1 MAVRDDGIRPDDLV
15 LPPPTATPAP
25 IPTPAPTPIPTP
37 QATPTPEAPPYL
49 GWSDPAAV
57 GEPWGSTVEGLLTF
71 RGNPTRTYY
80 GKGPIPQDPIKKWSY
95 PQNLNMCGSTTLNN
109 EQEQWCGTGWTGQPA
124 IFTYRDRTWV
134 VFGALDGAVH
144 FVDAETGLP
153 ILSPYPTEDIIK
165 GSVTIDPDGYPLVYV
180 GSRDDKLRVIAFDR
194 EDPLELWSL
203 DADTVPGQLW
213 NNDWDGAPL
222 IIDDYMFEGGE
233 NSIFHIIKLNRSY
246 NVDELVE
253 VDPDLVFHA
262 PGYDDDLLF
271 EVGSNVSIE
280 NSVAISENTVYFANS
295 GGLIQGWDITDL
307 KNGEDP
313 ERTFRYWAGDD
324 VDASI
329 VIDEEGFLYIGVEY
343 ERGLSRSLE
352 VGQIIKLDPKIPED
366 PLVWSVFDT
375 AQLPDGVWAT
385 PALYKD
391 IIIVATDS
399 ARMIGI
405 DKETG
410 DIRWEF
416 FLPGPLWSSPVVVD
430 DVLIQADCSG
440 NVSGYDLSD
449 TFIKPPFLWD
459 VYIGGCLEST
469 PAVWEGKVI
478 VGSRDGQVHM
488 AAD

>member
-1 MAVRDDGIRPDDLV
+1 
-15 LPPPTATPAP
+15 
-25 IPTPAPTPIPTP
+25 
-37 QATPTPEAPPYL
+37 
-49 GWSDPAAV
+49 
-57 GEPWGSTVEGLLTF
+57 
-71 RGNPTRTYY
+71 
-80 GKGPIPQDPIKKWSY
+80 
-95 PQNLNMCGSTTLNN
+95 
-109 EQEQWCGTGWTGQPA
+109 
-124 IFTYRDRTWV
+124 
-134 VFGALDGAVH
+134 
-144 FVDAETGLP
+144 
-153 ILSPYPTEDIIK
+153 
-165 GSVTIDPDGYPLVYV
+165 
-180 GSRDDKLRVIAFDR
+180 
-194 EDPLELWSL
+194 
-203 DADTVPGQLW
+203 
-213 NNDWDGAPL
+213 
-222 IIDDYMFEGGE
+222 
-233 NSIFHIIKLNRSY
+233 
-246 NVDELVE
+246 

-469 PAVWEGKVI
+469 PAVWEGKII